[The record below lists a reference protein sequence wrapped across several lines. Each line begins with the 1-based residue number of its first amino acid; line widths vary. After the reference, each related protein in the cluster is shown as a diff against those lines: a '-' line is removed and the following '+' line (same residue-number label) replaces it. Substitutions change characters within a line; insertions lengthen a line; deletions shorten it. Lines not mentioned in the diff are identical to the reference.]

1 MSNNTQQE
9 IATPMNKV
17 AKKRTPTMTITYI
30 AAICAFTVI
39 LELVSETI
47 SFSLPR
53 QFKISIVYFGWFLAG
68 VICGPVGAVAVAG
81 ISDMI
86 SALILARG
94 GLNPL
99 ITLSSCFVAF
109 LFAICFHYL
118 PIGKP
123 YSIKR
128 SIFATAIGGILVCI
142 FGTMGLSTFVL
153 WFSYSKQTYLSYFI
167 FRLFQI
173 IPLVAN
179 VILFYTCIPL
189 LRMLKLY
196 WRRPDIIKKQETPTN
211 QA

>member
-1 MSNNTQQE
+1 MSKNTQQE

-17 AKKRTPTMTITYI
+17 AKRRTPTMTITYI
-30 AAICAFTVI
+30 AALCAFTVI

-68 VICGPVGAVAVAG
+68 AICGPVGAVAVAG
-81 ISDMI
+81 IADLI

-109 LFAICFHYL
+109 LFAICFHFI

-128 SIFATAIGGILVCI
+128 SMFATAIGGVLVCI

-173 IPLVAN
+173 VPLVAN
-179 VILFYTCIPL
+179 VILFYPFIPL
-189 LRMLKLY
+189 LRKLKLY
-196 WRRPDIIKKQETPTN
+196 WRRPIKVKTQDESTEE
-211 QA
+211 

>member
-1 MSNNTQQE
+1 LSKNTQQE

-17 AKKRTPTMTITYI
+17 AKRRTPTMTLTYV
-30 AAICAFTVI
+30 AAICAFTVL
-39 LELVSETI
+39 LELISETI

-53 QFKISIVYFGWFLAG
+53 QFKISIVYFGWFIAG
-68 VICGPVGAVAVAG
+68 AICGPVGAVAVAG
-81 ISDMI
+81 IADLI

-109 LFAICFHYL
+109 LFAICFHYT

-123 YSIKR
+123 YSITR
-128 SIFATAIGGILVCI
+128 SLVGTAVGTVLTCIL
-142 FGTMGLSTFVL
+142 GTMGLSTFVL

-173 IPLVAN
+173 VPLIAN
-179 VILFYTCIPL
+179 VILFYAFIPI
-189 LRMLKLY
+189 LRKLKLY
-196 WRRPDIIKKQETPTN
+196 WRRPIKIKNVEKIKE
-211 QA
+211 